1 MILQQFWLKNNCS
14 NKKRKVFF
22 IVNKKIPLRVKPQGK
37 EGQNNF
43 LNYRDFKKAA
53 TSSSWQLG

>member
-14 NKKRKVFF
+14 
-22 IVNKKIPLRVKPQGK
+22 NKKIPLRVKPQGK